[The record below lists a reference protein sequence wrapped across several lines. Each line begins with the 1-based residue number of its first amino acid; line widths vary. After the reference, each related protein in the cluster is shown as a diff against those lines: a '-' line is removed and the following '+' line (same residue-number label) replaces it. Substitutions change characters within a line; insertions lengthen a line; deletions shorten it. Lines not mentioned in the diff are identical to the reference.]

1 MTTTNGNTG
10 ELEAAIQ
17 ELEGALRHASE
28 AAARL
33 KAALPRIERMSSVF
47 DELESII
54 AAGRSEPTGEH
65 AAPTPIASAPAA
77 RSPRPARAKQPAATI
92 DEPIAEP
99 AAAIA
104 EPAAAIEEAPVEA
117 SEPTETIAP
126 EVSAAPTSE
135 KLISFR
141 LEFESNPGPLN
152 LRAVDDAISE
162 HPAVRDVALL
172 DYDGKRAALKVWIA
186 EPASPAEVQQSLS
199 ERATQIGGDG
209 RQISIV
215 ALEDVA

>member
-1 MTTTNGNTG
+1 MTTTNDNAG
-10 ELEAAIQ
+10 ELEAAIND
-17 ELEGALRHASE
+17 LEDALRRAGD
-28 AAARL
+28 ATTRL

-54 AAGRSEPTGEH
+54 AAGRGVARP
-65 AAPTPIASAPAA
+65 APTPITDAPAA
-77 RSPRPARAKQPAATI
+77 RAARPAPSSPSVEETLDAPTT
-92 DEPIAEP
+92 DIARNAGE
-99 AAAIA
+99 ANAI
-104 EPAAAIEEAPVEA
+104 
-117 SEPTETIAP
+117 SEPPATPLNE
-126 EVSAAPTSE
+126 SE
-135 KLISFR
+135 KLVSFR

-162 HPAVRDVALL
+162 HAAVRDVALL
-172 DYDGKRAALKVWIA
+172 DYDGKRASLKVWIA

-199 ERATQIGGDG
+199 ERATKIGGDG

>member
-10 ELEAAIQ
+10 ELEAAISD
-17 ELEGALRHASE
+17 LEDALHRASD
-28 AAARL
+28 ATTRL
-33 KAALPRIERMSSVF
+33 KAALPHIERMSSVF

-54 AAGRSEPTGEH
+54 AAGRGVATAS
-65 AAPTPIASAPAA
+65 APTPITDAPVA
-77 RSPRPARAKQPAATI
+77 RAIRPARPKPPSPAI
-92 DEPIAEP
+92 DETPEAAP
-99 AAAIA
+99 ADQA
-104 EPAAAIEEAPVEA
+104 PA
-117 SEPTETIAP
+117 
-126 EVSAAPTSE
+126 EVSASTEAIATPLNENE

-172 DYDGKRAALKVWIA
+172 DYDGKRASLKVWIA
-186 EPASPAEVQQSLS
+186 EPASPTDVQQSLS
-199 ERATQIGGDG
+199 ERATKIGGDG